1 MSNTSRTSEK
11 PLASCLLACLLSCLF
26 GWLVAWL
33 SLVKEGR
40 ISFISVKYPLKSSE
54 ASCSYSC
61 PHNVAI
67 LQSQIRAIGN
77 YNKRQVSVS
86 SFYCRSDY
94 KFDQGPKLVW
104 KYTAWCRLWSYEVW
118 KVSLRKPLD
127 NVLPSPKTPG
137 PYLIG
142 FLISVFPKLFVQEA
156 PPLNQILLSKS
167 HKRLNK
173 TFFN

>member
-1 MSNTSRTSEK
+1 MTVRALRSLSESDKTPSRHK
-11 PLASCLLACLLSCLF
+11 LVWLLTVATVQHYPTFKGAVARKFQSLSHHMAREI

-94 KFDQGPKLVW
+94 KFDQGPKLV
-104 KYTAWCRLWSYEVW
+104 
-118 KVSLRKPLD
+118 
-127 NVLPSPKTPG
+127 
-137 PYLIG
+137 
-142 FLISVFPKLFVQEA
+142 
-156 PPLNQILLSKS
+156 
-167 HKRLNK
+167 
-173 TFFN
+173 